1 MKVDLR
7 NKKVSIIGAAR
18 SGIAAAYLAK
28 RQGAQV
34 FLSDATLPEDHDK
47 LRKDFSEK
55 KIDFEF
61 GEHTDKL
68 YDCDVLVTSPG
79 VPTNSEVLIK
89 ASNLGLT
96 INSEIEFASWFTNA
110 KIIGITGTNGKTTT
124 TALTNFILQSC
135 GKKSVSAG
143 NIGNAFSLIA
153 DQATEDTI
161 IILEISSFQLDHI
174 NSFRPNVAVLLNITP
189 DHLER
194 YENKFQKY
202 IDSKF
207 RITKNLSIDD
217 LFIYNLDDDVILKN
231 LQKNDFRKQSFSILK
246 EIENGISVVG
256 NKVYFKFNERNEEL
270 ISANEILI
278 KGSHNLYNAMA
289 ASLAAKFFGC
299 PNDRIKKAL
308 QEFRGVEHRLE
319 FVRTLRG
326 VTFINDSKATNVR
339 STYFA
344 LNSYDQL
351 IILILGGREKGNVYQ
366 EIIEPVKQKVKLI
379 LAIGE
384 AKEKIE
390 KEFAEIKKVIKCNSL
405 EDAVI
410 TGFEKSAES
419 DILLL
424 SPACKSFDMFKDFE
438 HRGRRFKE
446 IVNEIK

>member
-7 NKKVSIIGAAR
+7 NKKVSVIGAAR

-55 KIDFEF
+55 KIDSEF

-79 VPTNSEVLIK
+79 VPTNSDVLIK

-110 KIIGITGTNGKTTT
+110 RIIGITGTNGKTTT

-135 GKKSVSAG
+135 GKKSTSAG
-143 NIGNAFSLIA
+143 NIGNAFSQIA
-153 DQATEDTI
+153 DQTAEDAI
-161 IILEISSFQLDHI
+161 IVLEISSFQLDHI
-174 NSFRPNVAVLLNITP
+174 NSFRPNAAILLNITP

-194 YENKFQKY
+194 YENDFQKY
-202 IDSKF
+202 INSKF
-207 RITKNLSIDD
+207 RITKNQLSDD
-217 LFIYNLDDDVILKN
+217 LFIFNEDDDVIRNNLKTA
-231 LQKNDFRKQSFSILK
+231 DFRIQSFSIQK
-246 EIENGISVVG
+246 DVENGASVVG
-256 NKVYFKFNERNEEL
+256 DKAYFKFNGRNEEL
-270 ISANEILI
+270 IATNEILI
-278 KGSHNLYNAMA
+278 KGSHNLYNSMA

-299 PNDRIKKAL
+299 PNDRIRKAL

-319 FVRTLRG
+319 YVRTLRG
-326 VTFINDSKATNVR
+326 VTFVNDSKATNVR

-344 LNSYDQL
+344 LKSYDQP
-351 IILILGGREKGNVYQ
+351 IILILGGREKGNIFE
-366 EIIEPVKQKVKLI
+366 EIIEPVKQHVKLI

-384 AKEKIE
+384 SKDKIE
-390 KEFAEIKKVIKCNSL
+390 NEFGALVKVIKCSSL
-405 EDAVI
+405 EDAVNM
-410 TGFEKSAES
+410 GFEKSVEN

-424 SPACKSFDMFKDFE
+424 SPACKSFDMFKDYE